1 MAASA
6 GARPYAR
13 TPSSGARVLVPSG
26 HYRREHVVLL
36 APARWSTSR
45 SGWWRRPTQRGPTR
59 VAVNAVAMSGDA
71 DPPVTRMSKG
81 ERRAMGRR
89 EVVSRDSAARDGN
102 AWEVRGWA
110 MDLDE

>member
-1 MAASA
+1 M
-6 GARPYAR
+6 
-13 TPSSGARVLVPSG
+13 
-26 HYRREHVVLL
+26 
-36 APARWSTSR
+36 
-45 SGWWRRPTQRGPTR
+45 WWRRPTQRGPTR